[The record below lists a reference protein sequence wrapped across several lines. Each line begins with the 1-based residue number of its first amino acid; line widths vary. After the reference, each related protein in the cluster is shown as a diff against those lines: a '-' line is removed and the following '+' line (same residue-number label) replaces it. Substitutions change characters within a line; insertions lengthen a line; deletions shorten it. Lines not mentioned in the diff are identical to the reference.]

1 MKINQDMRLRLEK
14 RELQAM
20 KGSQTSAS
28 FKASMETQSGKLRL
42 EQLTVMLSDIEVFG
56 KKLAKSRNLKD
67 LARFKGLVKRF
78 VKETVDN
85 GLNIETSRSFDI
97 YGNTRTLALVKA
109 LDEKLIELTEEI
121 MDQEKPSIDLL
132 ERIGEIKGLLINLYT

>member
-1 MKINQDMRLRLEK
+1 
-14 RELQAM
+14 M
-20 KGSQTSAS
+20 KGNQTSAS

-109 LDEKLIELTEEI
+109 LDEKLIELTED
-121 MDQEKPSIDLL
+121 MMNQEKPSIDLL

>member
-1 MKINQDMRLRLEK
+1 MRLLLEK
-14 RELQAM
+14 RELQGM

-28 FKASMETQSGKLRL
+28 FKASMETQSGKMRL

-56 KKLAKSRNLKD
+56 KKLTKSRNLKD

-109 LDEKLIELTEEI
+109 LDEKLIELTEDM

>member
-1 MKINQDMRLRLEK
+1 MKINQDMRLLLEK
-14 RELQAM
+14 RELQAI

-28 FKASMETQSGKLRL
+28 FKASMETQSGKMRL

-56 KKLAKSRNLKD
+56 KKLTKSRNLKD

-85 GLNIETSRSFDI
+85 GLNIETSRSFDL

-109 LDEKLIELTEEI
+109 LDEKLIELTED
-121 MDQEKPSIDLL
+121 MMNQEKPSIDLL

>member
-1 MKINQDMRLRLEK
+1 MKINQDMRLLLEK
-14 RELQAM
+14 RELQAI

-28 FKASMETQSGKLRL
+28 FKASMETQSGKMRL

-56 KKLAKSRNLKD
+56 KKLTKSRNLKD
-67 LARFKGLVKRF
+67 LAKFKGLVKRF

-85 GLNIETSRSFDI
+85 GLNIETSRSFDL

-109 LDEKLIELTEEI
+109 LDEKLIELTEDM